1 MFNKYIQEYKNK
13 YREIPS
19 FVFMADDTLGMFF
32 PKYMVIAFKGF
43 FRLPITI
50 YRKAEKRDQKL
61 KISYFYE
68 QDGLKLLEVK
78 NSIVVTVNETTDLEI
93 PLFSDRNHKGK
104 MKLYMSAEYGGLEYK
119 KSIEILSVDAEDY
132 LMVNKSSEVK

>member
-1 MFNKYIQEYKNK
+1 
-13 YREIPS
+13 
-19 FVFMADDTLGMFF
+19 
-32 PKYMVIAFKGF
+32 
-43 FRLPITI
+43 
-50 YRKAEKRDQKL
+50 
-61 KISYFYE
+61 
-68 QDGLKLLEVK
+68 LKLLEVK
-78 NSIVVTVNETTDLEI
+78 DSIVVTVNETTDLEI